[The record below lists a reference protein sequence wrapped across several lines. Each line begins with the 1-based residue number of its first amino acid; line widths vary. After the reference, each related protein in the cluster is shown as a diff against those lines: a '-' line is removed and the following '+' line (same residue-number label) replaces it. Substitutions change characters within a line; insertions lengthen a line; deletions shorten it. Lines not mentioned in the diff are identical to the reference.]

1 MWKILPFLGLIA
13 LSNAVENINPSI
25 INKNIERTID
35 LQSQL
40 VKITGTVT
48 IENTGKQ
55 GVGSYLLSF
64 EKDLQ
69 GIISYVGVQDSQ
81 KSPLKA
87 SPTSVS
93 GRGKLSLKIL
103 KNEVL
108 TM

>member
-1 MWKILPFLGLIA
+1 MWKILALLGLFA
-13 LSNAVENINPSI
+13 LSNAVENINQSI

-81 KSPLKA
+81 KNPLKA
-87 SPTSVS
+87 SPTSVT
-93 GRGKLSLKIL
+93 GRGKLYMKLL
-103 KNEVL
+103 RNRVL
-108 TM
+108 IM

>member
-1 MWKILPFLGLIA
+1 MWKILVLVGLIA
-13 LSNAVENINPSI
+13 LSNAVENISPSI
-25 INKNIERTID
+25 INKNIEQTID

-81 KSPLKA
+81 KNPLKA
-87 SPTSVS
+87 SPTSVP
-93 GRGKLSLKIL
+93 GRGKLCGKLYKNWIL
-103 KNEVL
+103 I
-108 TM
+108 M